1 MQKPQDESKPLMAAR
16 FRDEAI
22 TTLAKRT
29 DKRSR
34 FLDLALS
41 NGCEVE
47 PVGRLCGKSTL
58 PNYADSQGTAE
69 QQRAHPS
76 DPTA

>member
-1 MQKPQDESKPLMAAR
+1 MQKPEDEPKPLMAAR
-16 FRDEAI
+16 LRNEAI
-22 TTLAKRT
+22 ATLAKRT

-47 PVGRLCGKSTL
+47 PAGWLCGKSTL
-58 PNYADSQGTAE
+58 LNYADSQGTAV